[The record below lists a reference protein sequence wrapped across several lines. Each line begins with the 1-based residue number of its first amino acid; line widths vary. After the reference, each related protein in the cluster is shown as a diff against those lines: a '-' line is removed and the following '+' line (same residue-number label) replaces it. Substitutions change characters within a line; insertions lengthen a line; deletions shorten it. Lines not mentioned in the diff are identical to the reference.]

1 MVSRIGGMRGRLA
14 NGALGVLL
22 VLGMAVTGCST
33 LNSAGDKISNVFTG
47 GSSPAAGS
55 PGYVSGFLGGVVV
68 DEPRAALVARQV
80 LSSGGTAA
88 DAAVAAAFMLSVT
101 LPSRA
106 GLGGGGA
113 CMTYDPDRHSAN
125 GGVPEA
131 LLFVPPPGGGSGER
145 PAAVPAMARAM
156 YALNARYGRMQFDAL
171 TIFAEQGARLGV
183 QVSRAFASDLAVVAG
198 PLSADPV
205 ARAVFLQ
212 PNGQPLG
219 EGMALM
225 QPDLGATLAQMRVAG
240 VGDLYNGV
248 LANRLVAAAAQAGG
262 GLTMAALR
270 DTRPSFAPAIIVDA
284 PGHDR
289 AAFLPPPADGGLAA
303 AAAFASLTA
312 TPNDLRAAQNRA
324 LAVAAT
330 WRGQGGQGNPAAL
343 LAMAG
348 PVQAA
353 PLPALPA
360 STNLV
365 TLDRDGRA
373 VACSFTMNNLFG
385 TGRIAPGTGVLLAAS
400 PSWMAP
406 PLLVAGIGW
415 NPNTFAFHAAV
426 AASGQEGAPLAG
438 ADVLMQSLRA
448 PRPLVFDSQARGGNT
463 AIDLTP
469 PTTVNLPVNLRPAP
483 EPGRADV
490 IGCAGYLPGDKGS
503 CSWSIDPR
511 NAGLAVGSN

>member
-1 MVSRIGGMRGRLA
+1 
-14 NGALGVLL
+14 
-22 VLGMAVTGCST
+22 MAVSSCST
-33 LNSAGDKISNVFTG
+33 LDSAANKVGNVLTG
-47 GSSPAAGS
+47 GGGPA
-55 PGYVSGFLGGVVV
+55 PGTPGFVSGFLGGVVA
-68 DEPRAALVARQV
+68 DEPRAALTARQV

-113 CMTYDPDRHSAN
+113 CIAYDPDKNSAN

-145 PAAVPAMARAM
+145 PAAVPTMARAM
-156 YALNARYGRMQFDAL
+156 FALHARYGRTPFEAL
-171 TIFAEQGARLGV
+171 TIYAEQGARFGV
-183 QVSRAFASDLAVVAG
+183 PVSRAFARDLAVVAG
-198 PLSADPV
+198 PLSGDPG

-219 EGMALM
+219 EGMGLV
-225 QPDLGATLAQMRVAG
+225 QPDLGVTLAQLRVAG

-248 LANRLVAAAAQAGG
+248 LASKLVDAAGQAGG
-262 GLTMAALR
+262 GLTPAALH
-270 DTRPSFAPAIIVDA
+270 DVRPSFVPAVVVDA
-284 PGHDR
+284 PGRDR

-303 AAAFASLTA
+303 AAAFRSLMA
-312 TPNDLRAAQNRA
+312 APNDLQAAQNRA
-324 LAVAAT
+324 LAVAAA
-330 WRGQGGQGNPAAL
+330 WRAQGGQGDPAAL
-343 LAMAG
+343 LAG
-348 PVQAA
+348 PAQGAA
-353 PLPALPA
+353 LPALPA
-360 STNLV
+360 STGLV

-385 TGRIAPGTGVLLAAS
+385 TGRIAPGTGMLLAAS
-400 PSWMAP
+400 PSWMP
-406 PLLVAGIGW
+406 PALLVAGIGW
-415 NPNTFAFHAAV
+415 NPNTRTFHAAV

-448 PRPLVFDSQARGGNT
+448 PQPVVFDNQSFAVNG
-463 AIDLTP
+463 AVDLTP
-469 PTTVNLPVNLRPAP
+469 ARTVNVPVSLRPAP

-490 IGCAGYLPGDKGS
+490 IGCAGYLPGNEKS
-503 CSWSIDPR
+503 CSWSADPR